1 MSLSRGCRRA
11 SRFAA
16 WMVTLAAI
24 PSWAIPPEVW
34 RDDASLHAVHF
45 VDKTTGWAVGDHG
58 AAYQTVDGGQS
69 WGPRPVPADV
79 SLRSVHFLNADTGWA
94 AGGTTV
100 PFTGVETGA
109 VYITEDGGDSWQQI
123 NSDPLPRLH
132 AIRFFSRVDG
142 VAAGASTAACPSG
155 VLTTN
160 DGGVTWKPIQTAT
173 VVNPGGWRAASFA
186 ARDRGVV
193 VGSRGRR
200 AGVGEGQLI
209 ASRGSG
215 LGLRGLNA
223 VALTDSLNGWAAGD
237 GGLVLQTDNAGLV
250 WKEPP
255 AALPQAVRDLFDLHA
270 VAAIGSNVWV
280 AGQPGSCIWHSP
292 DAGRTWQPQPTGT
305 PLPIRAL
312 HFSSETHGTAVG
324 AMGQILRTSNGGATW
339 QHARAADRHA
349 ALLAISLR
357 PDRISFPLVAT
368 LAGDQG
374 YRTVVLFPIRHDLGA
389 AETETP
395 NLDLRV
401 HDAVTSAG
409 GNVAVTDWPLPMT
422 TPGVDRD
429 KDALVATWNR
439 RTEGQLE
446 RVLVGRLVAAI
457 RMWRPEVVVLNEA
470 AADNAAAELLLQATR
485 AAVVQAADATR
496 YVEHRPAL
504 SPWRVKKV
512 YLRSKTTDVFDATID
527 ADAVLSRLGTTTAEL
542 ADRAKAR
549 IDAYGATS
557 ASRETFR
564 LLPIDDGPSAAG
576 PFFGGLALSPGSP
589 ARRAVSEPMENPHA
603 ALLARRQRT
612 MRAYATKA
620 FNDPQKAAGVLAQI
634 DELSA
639 GLAPSQA
646 ARQLYMLA
654 ESYRRDSRWDL
665 AEQMFLA
672 LIERYPGEPAARDAM
687 TWLLRLWTGSEPVWR
702 RMKDLGTTTTRSVG
716 STETLSNRI
725 DAAFRM
731 AETGA
736 SAATSSQIAA
746 AGLGPDPLEI
756 VSRKGAL
763 KIDAT
768 RRWDDATVTHWRQQA
783 LRLGSLIRR
792 TDPALFSSP
801 QVQFPLAVA
810 VRMGGGSAVAY
821 MQRFASEGKGGA
833 WHPAASAELTLA
845 RTGGSSDVP
854 TAVSRRAAKPP
865 HLDGVFSDPCWQVAK
880 AHELVAEPTAS
891 LPDGGLVLLSHDDK
905 FLYLAASV
913 PRAPG
918 RPVPHIELAGRKH
931 DADLKLHDRL
941 TITLDLDRDYTTYY
955 RFEVDQRGQTAD
967 DCWEDGSWDPQW
979 FVAAEGDNA
988 RWRIE
993 AAIPLGELGPRPPQ
1007 IGELWAISI
1016 ARVVPAVGVQGWPR
1030 ASDGEP
1036 RPESFGLLRFE

>member
-1 MSLSRGCRRA
+1 
-11 SRFAA
+11 
-16 WMVTLAAI
+16 MVTLAALAAT
-24 PSWAIPPEVW
+24 PSRAMPPESW
-34 RDDASLHAVHF
+34 RDDAGLHAVHF
-45 VDKTTGWAVGDHG
+45 VDRTTGWAVGDHG
-58 AAYQTVDGGQS
+58 AAYRTADGGKTWEPQS
-69 WGPRPVPADV
+69 VSADV
-79 SLRSVHFLNADTGWA
+79 SLRSVFFLTADVGWA
-94 AGGTTV
+94 AGGTTI

-109 VYITEDGGDSWQQI
+109 VFATEDGGVTWRQI
-123 NSDPLPRLH
+123 NTGPLPRIH
-132 AIRFFSRVDG
+132 AIRFFSRMDG
-142 VAAGASTAACPSG
+142 VAAGASSPACASG

-160 DGGVTWKPIQTAT
+160 DGGTTWKPIQTAT
-173 VVNPGGWRAASFA
+173 VVNLGGWRAASFTSQ
-186 ARDRGVV
+186 DRGVV
-193 VGSRGRR
+193 VGPRGRR
-200 AGVGEGQLI
+200 AGVDAGQLI
-209 ASRGSG
+209 ASREPAQ
-215 LGLRGLNA
+215 GLRGLSA
-223 VALTDSLNGWAAGD
+223 VSLVDPLNGWAAGD

-255 AALPQAVRDLFDLHA
+255 TALPQSARDLFDLHA
-270 VAAIGSNVWV
+270 VAAIGEKVWV
-280 AGQPGSCIWHSP
+280 AGQPGSYVWHSP
-292 DAGRTWQPQPTGT
+292 DAGRTWRPQSTGS

-324 AMGQILRTSNGGATW
+324 AMGQILTTSDGGITW
-339 QHARAADRHA
+339 QHARAADRRA

-357 PDRISFPLVAT
+357 PDRLSFPLVAT

-374 YRTVVLFPIRHDLGA
+374 YRAVALLPVRHDLGP

-401 HDAVTSAG
+401 HDAVTAAG
-409 GNVAVTDWPLPMT
+409 GNVAVTDWPLPLK
-422 TPGVDRD
+422 TPGIDRE
-429 KDALVATWNR
+429 KDALVAAWNR
-439 RTEGQLE
+439 RTEGKLE

-457 RMWRPEVVVLNEA
+457 RMWRPEIIVLDEPSI
-470 AADNAAAELLLQATR
+470 DDAAAELLMQAAR
-485 AAVVQAADATR
+485 LAVAQAADSTR

-512 YLRSKTTDVFDATID
+512 YLRSRTIERPDATID
-527 ADAVLSRLGTTTAEL
+527 GDAVLSRLGLTTADL
-542 ADRAKAR
+542 ADPARAR
-549 IDAYGATS
+549 IDAYASSSG
-557 ASRETFR
+557 SRETYR
-564 LLPIDDGPSAAG
+564 LLPIDDGPPPAG
-576 PFFGGLALSPGSP
+576 PFFGGLALTPGSP
-589 ARRAVSEPMENPHA
+589 ARRAVSEPTENPHA
-603 ALLARRQRT
+603 ALLAQRQRT

-620 FNDPQKAAGVLAQI
+620 FDDPQKAAAVLAQI

-646 ARQLYMLA
+646 SRQLYRLA
-654 ESYRRDSRWDL
+654 ESYRREARWDL

-702 RMKDLGTTTTRSVG
+702 RMKGLGTTTTRSVG
-716 STETLSNRI
+716 SIETLANRI
-725 DAAFRM
+725 DTAFGM
-731 AETGA
+731 AEAGA
-736 SAATSSQIAA
+736 SATTPSQIAA
-746 AGLGPDPLEI
+746 AGLGPDPLDVASSE
-756 VSRKGAL
+756 GAL

-810 VRMGGGSAVAY
+810 VRTGGGSAVAY
-821 MQRFASEGKGGA
+821 MQRFASDGKGGG
-833 WHPAASAELTLA
+833 WHPAAAAELTLA
-845 RTGGSSDVP
+845 RTGGSSEVP
-854 TAVSRRAAKPP
+854 TAVSRRAAQPP
-865 HLDGVFSDPCWQVAK
+865 HLDGLFSDPCWQAAK
-880 AHELVAEPTAS
+880 AHELVAEPATS

-913 PRAPG
+913 PRVPG
-918 RPVPHIELAGRKH
+918 RPVPIVELAGRKH
-931 DADLKLHDRL
+931 DADLALHDRL
-941 TITLDLDRDYTTYY
+941 IVTLDLDRDYATYY

-967 DCWEDGSWDPQW
+967 DCWGDASWNPQW
-979 FVAAEGDNA
+979 FLAAEGDDA

-1030 ASDGEP
+1030 ANDGAV
-1036 RPESFGLLRFE
+1036 RPESFALLRFE